1 MAQEPVVKIALYPGS
16 FDPITY
22 GHLDTARRAAR
33 IFDTVVMGVFDRPN
47 RKLLFSTE
55 ERLALLQEATDGI
68 AGLRIQTY
76 DGLTVAFAR
85 QIGAQAIVRGIRS
98 GSDYEQEFQ
107 MAQINRTI
115 EPDIDVLVMLASH
128 KYSFLSASMVREVAA
143 LGGDVSAWV
152 PPHVVRALDR
162 KFGRA

>member
-1 MAQEPVVKIALYPGS
+1 MKIALYPGS

-33 IFDTVVMGVFDRPN
+33 IFDVVVVAVFDQPN
-47 RKLLFSTE
+47 RRLLFSTE
-55 ERLALLQEATDGI
+55 ERLALLQTAIADI
-68 AGLRIQTY
+68 AGLRLETY
-76 DGLTVAFAR
+76 AGLTVDFAR
-85 QIGAQAIVRGIRS
+85 QMGAQAIVRGIRS
-98 GSDYEQEFQ
+98 GSDFEQEFQ

-128 KYSFLSASMVREVAA
+128 RYSFLSASMVREVAA

-152 PPHVVRALDR
+152 PPHVVQALDR

>member
-1 MAQEPVVKIALYPGS
+1 MKIALYPGS

-33 IFDTVVMGVFDRPN
+33 IFDDVIIGVFDRPN

-55 ERLALLQEATDGI
+55 ERLALLQEAIADI
-68 AGLRIQTY
+68 AGLRIETY
-76 DGLTVAFAR
+76 SGLTVNFAR
-85 QIGAQAIVRGIRS
+85 QVGAQAIVRGIRS

-128 KYSFLSASMVREVAA
+128 RYSFLSASMVREVAA

-152 PPHVVRALDR
+152 PPHVVQALDR

>member
-1 MAQEPVVKIALYPGS
+1 MKIALYPGS

-33 IFDTVVMGVFDRPN
+33 IFDTVVIGVFDRPN
-47 RKLLFSTE
+47 RKLLFSAE
-55 ERLALLQEATDGI
+55 ERLALLQEAT
-68 AGLRIQTY
+68 AEMSGLQIETY
-76 DGLTVAFAR
+76 SGLTVNFAR
-85 QIGAQAIVRGIRS
+85 QVGAQAIVRGIRS

-128 KYSFLSASMVREVAA
+128 RYSFLSASMVREVAA

-152 PPHVVRALDR
+152 PPHVVQALDR

>member
-1 MAQEPVVKIALYPGS
+1 VKIALYPGS

-33 IFDTVVMGVFDRPN
+33 IFDRVVMAVFDRPN

-55 ERLALLQEATDGI
+55 ERLALLHEATASI
-68 AGLRIQTY
+68 AGLQIETY
-76 DGLTVAFAR
+76 TGLTVGFAR
-85 QIGAQAIVRGIRS
+85 QVGAQAIVRGIRS

-128 KYSFLSASMVREVAA
+128 QYSFLSASMVREVAA

-152 PPHVVRALDR
+152 PPHVVQALDR